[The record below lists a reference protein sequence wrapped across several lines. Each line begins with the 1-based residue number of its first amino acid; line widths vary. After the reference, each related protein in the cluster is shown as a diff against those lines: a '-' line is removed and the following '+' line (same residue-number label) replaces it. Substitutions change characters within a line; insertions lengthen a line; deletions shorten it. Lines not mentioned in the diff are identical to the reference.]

1 MMILII
7 EKILSSIY
15 IGNSFGFRKKQTEY
29 AKKKNAS
36 TTTTTTTDD
45 VQNWP
50 KIVWL
55 NIQRIKMNE
64 KEFLWWNTSTHT
76 EVLFAWMIS
85 FVSFDSFLLLN

>member
-45 VQNWP
+45 VQN
-50 KIVWL
+50 
-55 NIQRIKMNE
+55 
-64 KEFLWWNTSTHT
+64 
-76 EVLFAWMIS
+76 
-85 FVSFDSFLLLN
+85 